1 MKKLVILSSSLI
13 AAFGLL
19 GFGAATTTQASA
31 KTAKPAKTTKTTIV
45 AGSPSLSINKI
56 YSNSTS
62 VTGTASKGTKIT
74 VENSKQ
80 KQIAS
85 SMASKKT
92 GKYTVKL
99 PAKQKAATKL
109 YVYAKYTT
117 NRHYL
122 YRIMTVQ
129 AAGSAKTATKKVTT
143 KKAPAKKTTSKK
155 TVSKKTTSKKTAT
168 KTPKLQTPT
177 GTWQSTSY
185 KGASMKFTFSQK
197 TGLNQYVTQGKKTT
211 HVLKNATY
219 SVDPQSVNFWK
230 INVTAKGGAKTTFYM
245 RFKGTKQFV
254 LVNSKNQAVKT
265 SVGKAPAGNY
275 TFNLQ

>member
-1 MKKLVILSSSLI
+1 MI

-143 KKAPAKKTTSKK
+143 KKSTRKEDDFKEDCFQEDHFKKRPQLRRLNYRHQLVRGSQRVTR
-155 TVSKKTTSKKTAT
+155 A
-168 KTPKLQTPT
+168 LQ
-177 GTWQSTSY
+177 
-185 KGASMKFTFSQK
+185 
-197 TGLNQYVTQGKKTT
+197 
-211 HVLKNATY
+211 
-219 SVDPQSVNFWK
+219 
-230 INVTAKGGAKTTFYM
+230 
-245 RFKGTKQFV
+245 
-254 LVNSKNQAVKT
+254 
-265 SVGKAPAGNY
+265 
-275 TFNLQ
+275 

>member
-31 KTAKPAKTTKTTIV
+31 KTAKTTKTTIV

-62 VTGTASKGTKIT
+62 VIGTASKGTKIT

-85 SMASKKT
+85 SMASKTT

-99 PAKQKAATKL
+99 PAKQKAGTKL
-109 YVYAKYTT
+109 YVYARYTT

-155 TVSKKTTSKKTAT
+155 TVSKKTTT
-168 KTPKLQTPT
+168 KSPKLQTPT

-219 SVDPQSVNFWK
+219 NVDPQSVNFWK
-230 INVTAKGGAKTTFYM
+230 INATAKGGAKTTFYM